1 MYVKNGNWG
10 LEHWENIF
18 TPFKFSSSV
27 LQFLLS
33 VVGLSVWLVE
43 PDLTPKLWKVS
54 ADWAFTCITF
64 TQNQFEGNII
74 CVVVLIWCISTYIFI
89 YNRGIGT
96 AYVRNEENKPWSW
109 QIAKHHSI
117 LHDSHL
123 FIHFMM
129 VSSSDSRR
137 TGVLNIILYC
147 KCRRSIF
154 VTWRQLNRQVTFIQ
168 CSQKVLYSFIFH
180 KNSRRCISLFNLT
193 QNVQ

>member
-1 MYVKNGNWG
+1 M
-10 LEHWENIF
+10 
-18 TPFKFSSSV
+18 
-27 LQFLLS
+27 
-33 VVGLSVWLVE
+33 
-43 PDLTPKLWKVS
+43 
-54 ADWAFTCITF
+54 
-64 TQNQFEGNII
+64 
-74 CVVVLIWCISTYIFI
+74 LIWCISTYIFI

-96 AYVRNEENKPWSW
+96 VYVRNEENKPWSW

-117 LHDSHL
+117 LHDSYL

-180 KNSRRCISLFNLT
+180 KNSRRCIFLFNIT
-193 QNVQ
+193 QKCAVEARFVFNITLIKIWKYQLIWAKLATVMII